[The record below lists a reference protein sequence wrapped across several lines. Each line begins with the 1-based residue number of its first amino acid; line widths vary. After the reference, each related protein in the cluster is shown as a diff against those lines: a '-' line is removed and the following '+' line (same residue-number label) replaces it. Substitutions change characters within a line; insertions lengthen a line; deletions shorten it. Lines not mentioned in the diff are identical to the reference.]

1 MLWFCSCSVGG
12 YKRQSRLLT
21 SHFPLKR
28 GVKRQI
34 RNQGQGCSGRSWRRC
49 PSQVLVFATKSTGP
63 LGKTPSQKRATSR
76 LLLGSK
82 SRCCLCTNFFGV
94 NGNHKNPPAGFVKS
108 HLEIPRS
115 GKIEAKGPGSH
126 MDHVLSRWLLAPRQ
140 CDTCHENSP
149 ASREIPSKSSQ
160 GAYFLG

>member
-21 SHFPLKR
+21 SHFPLKL

-76 LLLGSK
+76 PLLDSR
-82 SRCCLCTNFFGV
+82 SRCCLCTTFLGV
-94 NGNHKNPPAGFVKS
+94 NGNHKNPARRGVS
-108 HLEIPRS
+108 HPMRS
-115 GKIEAKGPGSH
+115 RVAKGPGSRAWTSCL
-126 MDHVLSRWLLAPRQ
+126 VGSWLASATPAMRA
-140 CDTCHENSP
+140 
-149 ASREIPSKSSQ
+149 ASRGIPSKSSQ